1 MINKKLKENDT
12 MRMTSLDCLVESDYK
27 EDRLE
32 ELMRRGY
39 SFSRALEKL
48 DEESQFWDY
57 DYFEEEY

>member
-1 MINKKLKENDT
+1 MNKQIKLKENDI

-39 SFSRALEKL
+39 SSSK
-48 DEESQFWDY
+48 
-57 DYFEEEY
+57 

>member
-1 MINKKLKENDT
+1 

-27 EDRLE
+27 EERLE

-48 DEESQFWDY
+48 QDIQNTLQNY
-57 DYFEEEY
+57 

>member
-1 MINKKLKENDT
+1 MINKKLKENDI

>member
-1 MINKKLKENDT
+1 

-32 ELMRRGY
+32 ELMRHGY